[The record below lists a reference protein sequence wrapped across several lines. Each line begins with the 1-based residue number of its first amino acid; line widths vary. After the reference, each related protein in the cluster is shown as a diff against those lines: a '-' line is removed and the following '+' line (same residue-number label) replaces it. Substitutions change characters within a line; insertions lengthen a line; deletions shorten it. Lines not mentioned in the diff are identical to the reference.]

1 MINFYEFAQNPID
14 ERKSVRYNIIQ
25 QGGIVMTAIN
35 ATNARKNLYQL
46 ISDVNMNNT
55 PIMITNSKG
64 KNAVL
69 LSEDDWNAL
78 QETIYLNS
86 VPGLVQSIVE
96 ADEPLEQR
104 TVYSPD
110 EEW

>member
-1 MINFYEFAQNPID
+1 MN
-14 ERKSVRYNIIQ
+14 S
-25 QGGIVMTAIN
+25 IN
-35 ATNARKNLYQL
+35 ATTARKNLYQL
-46 ISDVNMNNT
+46 IADVNNNST
-55 PIMITNSKG
+55 PITITNSRG

-86 VPGLVQSIVE
+86 IPGMVESILE
-96 ADEPLEQR
+96 AKSESLEQS
-104 TVYSPD
+104 TVYVEG

>member
-1 MINFYEFAQNPID
+1 
-14 ERKSVRYNIIQ
+14 
-25 QGGIVMTAIN
+25 MTAIN

-46 ISDVNMNNT
+46 ISDVNANST
-55 PIMITNSKG
+55 PITITNNKG

-86 VPGLVQSIVE
+86 IPGLVESIVNVN
-96 ADEPLEQR
+96 EPMEER
-104 TVYSPD
+104 KIYDPN

>member
-1 MINFYEFAQNPID
+1 
-14 ERKSVRYNIIQ
+14 
-25 QGGIVMTAIN
+25 MTAIN
-35 ATNARKNLYQL
+35 ATTARKNLYQ
-46 ISDVNMNNT
+46 IIQQVNDNST
-55 PIMITNSKG
+55 PITITNSRG

-86 VPGLVQSIVE
+86 VPNLTESIIE
-96 ADEPLEQR
+96 ADQEPLNER
-104 TVYSPD
+104 TVYDPD

>member
-1 MINFYEFAQNPID
+1 MN
-14 ERKSVRYNIIQ
+14 S
-25 QGGIVMTAIN
+25 IN

-46 ISDVNMNNT
+46 IVDVNNNST
-55 PIMITNSKG
+55 PITITNSRG

-69 LSEDDWNAL
+69 LSEEDWNAL

-86 VPGLVQSIVE
+86 VPGMAESIIA
-96 ADEPLEQR
+96 ADEEPLEER
-104 TVYSPD
+104 TVFNPE

>member
-1 MINFYEFAQNPID
+1 
-14 ERKSVRYNIIQ
+14 
-25 QGGIVMTAIN
+25 MTAIN

-46 ISDVNMNNT
+46 IADVNASST
-55 PIMITNSKG
+55 PITITNSKG

-86 VPGLVQSIVE
+86 VPGMVESIVS
-96 ADEPLEQR
+96 AKEPPEER
-104 TVYSPD
+104 EIYRPN

>member
-1 MINFYEFAQNPID
+1 
-14 ERKSVRYNIIQ
+14 
-25 QGGIVMTAIN
+25 MTAVN
-35 ATNARKNLYQL
+35 ATNARKNLYKL
-46 ISDVNMNNT
+46 ISDVNTNST
-55 PIMITNSKG
+55 PITITNSKG

-86 VPGLVQSIVE
+86 VPGLVESIVS
-96 ADEPLEQR
+96 ADEPVEER
-104 TVYSPD
+104 KVYDPD

>member
-1 MINFYEFAQNPID
+1 MV
-14 ERKSVRYNIIQ
+14 S
-25 QGGIVMTAIN
+25 IN
-35 ATNARKNLYQL
+35 ATTARKNLYQ
-46 ISDVNMNNT
+46 IIQDVNANST
-55 PIMITNSKG
+55 PVTITNSRG

-86 VPGLVQSIVE
+86 VPGLAESILA
-96 ADEPLEQR
+96 ADREPFADR
-104 TVYSPD
+104 TVFDPN

>member
-1 MINFYEFAQNPID
+1 MN
-14 ERKSVRYNIIQ
+14 S
-25 QGGIVMTAIN
+25 IN

-46 ISDVNMNNT
+46 IADVNNNST
-55 PIMITNSKG
+55 PITITNSRG

-86 VPGLVQSIVE
+86 VPGMAESIIA
-96 ADEPLEQR
+96 ADEEPLEER
-104 TVYSPD
+104 TVFNPE